1 MEIGEKIKA
10 SRQKKQMSRE
20 ELAKKVG
27 LSKFAII
34 KYEQGQR
41 IPKVD
46 ILLKIAKALDIP
58 SHEFATF
65 IDSNLSLNDYLELQ
79 IPKIN
84 KDITEGFNKILNVS
98 ENTDSSI
105 YNTSK
110 LICTNIPF
118 KETLLDLVN
127 TESFQNE
134 FNINTSKL
142 TLTEKQ
148 SLSEEIYKY
157 IDLLCYKIKKDK

>member
-46 ILLKIAKALDIP
+46 I
-58 SHEFATF
+58 
-65 IDSNLSLNDYLELQ
+65 
-79 IPKIN
+79 
-84 KDITEGFNKILNVS
+84 
-98 ENTDSSI
+98 
-105 YNTSK
+105 
-110 LICTNIPF
+110 
-118 KETLLDLVN
+118 
-127 TESFQNE
+127 
-134 FNINTSKL
+134 
-142 TLTEKQ
+142 
-148 SLSEEIYKY
+148 
-157 IDLLCYKIKKDK
+157 